1 MQAAGDRNQKSAS
14 ICGISIGALLEPRTL
29 RARRPQIEQL
39 VAGLADVLSF
49 MYDLTPIKHAVHA
62 SKRLTSRF

>member
-14 ICGISIGALLEPRTL
+14 ICGISIGALLEPWTL

-39 VAGLADVLSF
+39 VAGLALLSF
-49 MYDLTPIKHAVHA
+49 IYDLTPIKHQFM
-62 SKRLTSRF
+62 RLNG